1 MKDINRLGSH
11 SIPRL
16 VLGFSLPAIVGM
28 VSQALYNI
36 VDRFFLGRAL
46 GDAAVSA
53 VVVSFPLMLVFM
65 AFGMLTGIGGGAA
78 FSIFMGQKR
87 PDEARHTLG
96 NAFHLTVVLSLALT
110 IIGLVF
116 QRPLLRFFGATP
128 DILDRAS
135 EYFIFILFGGLF
147 SSLSMSLNNFLRAQA
162 APILAMTTLLL
173 GAGLNTLLD
182 PILISG
188 FNLGVRG
195 AGLAT
200 LISMA
205 ASTIWVL
212 FSLTRTPL
220 GKQLSLEDFRLRAPI
235 VQRMI
240 GIGLSPFSMQLAAA
254 VVNVALNSQ
263 LVTYGGPRALSHIGV
278 LYATSMIFLMPL
290 FGLNQGTQPIIGY
303 NYGAGNTKRVRH
315 VLTITSV
322 LATLVTGLAFV
333 FTRIDPEGLF
343 ALFLPSQP
351 ELWKEG
357 GRAATLFFL
366 AYPILGLQ
374 IAGVG
379 YFQSIGQARK
389 SLVLTLSR
397 QVLFLLPLLYIFPLF
412 LGLDGIWYA
421 AAASDALAFMI
432 TAFFLI
438 REWSRLNPAASSPPK
453 DLSFATLESDPAEQV
468 LLKPKAT

>member
-1 MKDINRLGSH
+1 MKDIHRLGSH
-11 SIPRL
+11 SLPRL
-16 VLGFSLPAIVGM
+16 VLAFSLPAIVGM

-78 FSIFMGQKR
+78 FSIFLGQKR
-87 PDEARHTLG
+87 ADEARHTLG
-96 NAFHLTVVLSLALT
+96 NAIHLTAVLGLVLMV
-110 IIGLVF
+110 IGLVF
-116 QRPLLRFFGATP
+116 QKPLLRLFGATP
-128 DILDRAS
+128 DILDAAA
-135 EYFIFILFGGLF
+135 EYYVFILFGGLF

-162 APILAMTTLLL
+162 APVLAMTTLLL
-173 GAGLNTLLD
+173 GAGLNTVLD

-188 FNLGVRG
+188 FNMGVRG

-205 ASTIWVL
+205 ASSIWVL
-212 FSLTRTPL
+212 FSLSRTPM
-220 GKQLSLEDFRLRAPI
+220 GKQLSLKDLRLRAPI
-235 VQRMI
+235 VQRII
-240 GIGLSPFSMQLAAA
+240 GIGLSPFFMQLAAA
-254 VVNVALNSQ
+254 LVNVALNSQ
-263 LVTYGGPRALSHIGV
+263 LVAYGGPRALSHIGV

-303 NYGAGNTKRVRH
+303 NFGAGLTHRVRH
-315 VLTITSV
+315 VLALTST

-333 FTRIDPEGLF
+333 LTRIDPEGLF
-343 ALFLPSQP
+343 ALFLPHQP

-357 GRAATLFFL
+357 GRAASLFFL
-366 AYPILGLQ
+366 AYPVLGLQ

-389 SLVLTLSR
+389 SLILTLSR
-397 QVLFLLPLLYIFPLF
+397 QVLFLLPLLYILPLVF
-412 LGLDGIWYA
+412 GLDGIWFA
-421 AAASDALAFMI
+421 AAASDALAFLI

-438 REWSRLNPAASSPPK
+438 REWSRLNSAASSPPK
-453 DLSFATLESDPAEQV
+453 VAFSAKLESDPAEQG
-468 LLKPKAT
+468 LLKPDAT